1 MIEHGLFGLWDGERP
16 GFPRF
21 GALSA
26 DSADS
31 PLICCLAL
39 FFSLL
44 RRDDDESYSIRSYI
58 DYNVFMHAI
67 HGMCSPV
74 VRGSARILALT
85 SSHLRCRTMMI
96 KLAALVLAAAPTV
109 FSQNTPWTPSGNCAA
124 GEVQCSGCTC
134 RLSLSSLFSPLSSLP
149 APRRR
154 VRLARS
160 PAIPLVAHHR
170 GPQQHA
176 VVLPG
181 LVPGDWQL

>member
-134 RLSLSSLFSPLSSLP
+134 RLSLSSLLSLLSSLLSPLSLP
-149 APRRR
+149 LG
-154 VRLARS
+154 VE
-160 PAIPLVAHHR
+160 
-170 GPQQHA
+170 
-176 VVLPG
+176 
-181 LVPGDWQL
+181 